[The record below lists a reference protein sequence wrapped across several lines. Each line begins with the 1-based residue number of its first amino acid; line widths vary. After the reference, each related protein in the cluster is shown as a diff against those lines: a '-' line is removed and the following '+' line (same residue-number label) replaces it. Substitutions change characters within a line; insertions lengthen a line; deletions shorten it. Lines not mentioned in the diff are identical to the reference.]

1 MNIEI
6 GEKTCIRLGAFAHE
20 CKLSLSA
27 AIDRLLDNQQ
37 GKAVSRS
44 ENSRLE
50 VIYFPEG
57 EENFKQALLAIDSSR
72 RVAHIRIHYF
82 GGRIAYKKWR
92 AADIDE
98 NSLIR
103 GNLASGHLRD
113 WRQKGIVKAEVSLEP
128 FADDKSEIAT
138 PSVRQVGGV
147 KISERGGISRQDK
160 YKQFVRSQVKT
171 PGPVSGYPIALIRL
185 LGNHNIN
192 VWAMTDVSEVRKVH
206 RRLLSGGDLYD
217 ADSRFRKGEMAAAVR
232 KYIAFLQSENN
243 G

>member
-6 GEKTCIRLGAFAHE
+6 EEKTCIRLGAFAHE

-50 VIYFPEG
+50 VVYFPEG
-57 EENFKQALLAIDSSR
+57 EENFKRALLAIDSSR

-92 AADIDE
+92 AADIDA

-147 KISERGGISRQDK
+147 KISEQGDTSWREQYRR
-160 YKQFVRSQVKT
+160 FVQGRVDASATVDMY
-171 PGPVSGYPIALIRL
+171 VNALDHLYQNYGVDVWGMR
-185 LGNHNIN
+185 NIE
-192 VWAMTDVSEVRKVH
+192 EVRRAYKS
-206 RRLLSGGDLYD
+206 LLTGGNLHQPNCAYNNR
-217 ADSRFRKGEMAAAVR
+217 AMSAAVG
-232 KYIAFLQSENN
+232 KYVAFLQSENS